1 MPIYTAFHNKVPS
14 HRPPAERVAWIFPP
28 SAEKNKGMAVP

>member
-1 MPIYTAFHNKVPS
+1 MGIQLR

-28 SAEKNKGMAVP
+28 MAEKSKGTAVP